1 MSNVIVNPYAYSGE
15 EPYSNTDFFS
25 DPGLWLEQ
33 QPTKIGVS
41 SNQLNYNS
49 VGDGSNDA
57 ASYDIGIELSD
68 KWVMRYK
75 NTITTL
81 TDGGATTCRFS
92 LMMGSLPSS
101 SSSSVSQDAAGNFIQ
116 WFNTSLHKKLMVSYA
131 DNGRPDS
138 NPTASSYIPAVE
150 TKYIEVIRDGTDLTL
165 NVFNDATYTSLNAT
179 VSTTIS
185 GTVSGLRYVRASNRV
200 TTTSANIRGYI
211 EDLALYDT
219 VPSPP

>member
-1 MSNVIVNPYAYSGE
+1 
-15 EPYSNTDFFS
+15 
-25 DPGLWLEQ
+25 
-33 QPTKIGVS
+33 
-41 SNQLNYNS
+41 
-49 VGDGSNDA
+49 
-57 ASYDIGIELSD
+57 
-68 KWVMRYK
+68 
-75 NTITTL
+75 
-81 TDGGATTCRFS
+81 
-92 LMMGSLPSS
+92 
-101 SSSSVSQDAAGNFIQ
+101 
-116 WFNTSLHKKLMVSYA
+116 

-219 VPSPP
+219 VTSPP